1 MKQQKIRIAIN
12 GLGRIGRALCKLILQ
27 RNDIFELVV
36 INELAKTDQLVYLLK
51 FDSKYQGIDELSMVS
66 EDCIQYKNQLITI
79 LHQQAIKKLDLS
91 SYDIDVLFECTG
103 QNHHIRDLQYLI
115 DNGCKNVIVSAVYD
129 KNMPIY
135 VKGANTQDYNNE
147 PIISNGSCTLNCIA
161 PFMKVLHEKYDIDHG
176 AFTTIHSYTN
186 EQTLLDNYK
195 DSKNIR
201 YTRSAG
207 DNIVPTSTNSVKYL
221 DCILPGFEKK
231 FDAYSVRVPVSN
243 VSLIDMSINFN
254 DNIDLE
260 EIKRTLQHAVHNE
273 LKNIVDIDYDY
284 KVSQDISG
292 NSHSAIIVDDM
303 LQVINNKMLKCMLW
317 YDNEFGYV
325 NRLIDMALLVV
336 NKNRR

>member
-27 RNDIFELVV
+27 RDDIFELVL
-36 INELAKTDQLVYLLK
+36 INELAKTEQLVYLLK
-51 FDSKYQGIDELSMVS
+51 YDTKYKGLQNLYMKS
-66 EDCIQYKNQLITI
+66 EDYIEYNNQSISI
-79 LHQQAIKKLDLS
+79 LHQVDLNNLDLT
-91 SYDIDVLFECTG
+91 SYKIDILFECTG
-103 QNHHIRDLQYLI
+103 QKNDFQDLQKFI
-115 DNGCKNVIVSAVYD
+115 DNGCKKVIISAVYD
-129 KNMPIY
+129 KNIPVY
-135 VKGANTQDYNNE
+135 VKGVNTQDYNNE
-147 PIISNGSCTLNCIA
+147 SIISNGSCTLNCIT
-161 PFMKVLHEKYDIDHG
+161 PFMKVLDAKYDINHG

-195 DSKNIR
+195 DTTNIR

-254 DNIDLE
+254 KNINLK
-260 EIKRTLQHAVHNE
+260 EIKTTLQNAVHNE

-317 YDNEFGYV
+317 YDNEYGYV
-325 NRLIDMALLVV
+325 NRLIDMALFVMDR
-336 NKNRR
+336 K